1 MKIRSLILALI
12 VLLAF
17 IGTLYWSEHK
27 KPDDD
32 TAKASGATPP
42 PILKLDGSAITTLEL
57 KRKDAKPIVLAK
69 NNSGAWQITE
79 PSEFN
84 ADQSTVSGAVSTL
97 SSLNSDRLV
106 DEKASNLKQ
115 YGLVQPAVEVDIT
128 EKDNNRHKLLIGD
141 DTPTGSA
148 VYAKLAGDPR
158 VFTIATYTKS
168 SIDKSLNDLR
178 DKRLLTMSADR
189 ISRLDLTRKNQTI
202 EFGRG
207 KNEWQIIKPQPLR
220 ADNMQVEELVE
231 KLTDARMDLSGSD
244 KDTKEATSAFGRAAP
259 IAIARLTNQSGSQM
273 LQIRKENDTYYAK
286 SSVVDG
292 VYKIDSRLGRAVD
305 KSLDEF
311 RDKKLFDFGFSEP
324 SKVEMHNGSRSY
336 FLTKG
341 GQDWWSNGVKMDP
354 GAVGSYISSLRDLSA
369 SKFVQSGFTNP
380 TVEISVT
387 SGDGKRVEK
396 VSIAKSGSS
405 YIAKRESDPTFY
417 EVDASS
423 VETLLKSANNIKPA
437 TSHG

>member
-1 MKIRSLILALI
+1 
-12 VLLAF
+12 
-17 IGTLYWSEHK
+17 
-27 KPDDD
+27 
-32 TAKASGATPP
+32 
-42 PILKLDGSAITTLEL
+42 
-57 KRKDAKPIVLAK
+57 
-69 NNSGAWQITE
+69 
-79 PSEFN
+79 
-84 ADQSTVSGAVSTL
+84 
-97 SSLNSDRLV
+97 
-106 DEKASNLKQ
+106 
-115 YGLVQPAVEVDIT
+115 
-128 EKDNNRHKLLIGD
+128 
-141 DTPTGSA
+141 
-148 VYAKLAGDPR
+148 
-158 VFTIATYTKS
+158 
-168 SIDKSLNDLR
+168 
-178 DKRLLTMSADR
+178 
-189 ISRLDLTRKNQTI
+189 
-202 EFGRG
+202 
-207 KNEWQIIKPQPLR
+207 
-220 ADNMQVEELVE
+220 
-231 KLTDARMDLSGSD
+231 
-244 KDTKEATSAFGRAAP
+244 
-259 IAIARLTNQSGSQM
+259 M
-273 LQIRKENDTYYAK
+273 LQIRKENDIYYAK

-305 KSLDEF
+305 KGLDEF

-324 SKVEMHNGSRSY
+324 SKVEMQNGSKSY

-341 GQDWWSNGVKMDP
+341 GQDWWSNGVKMDT